1 MRSFLLVSAMLFAGT
16 AAYPAQTI
24 EQACLKSGRKAAS
37 RSLCGC
43 VQKVADMTLSRSDQR
58 KAVKF
63 FADPQEAQDI
73 RASGLFE
80 TVEIEPRGSTLVVRV
95 EEFPTT
101 TTRHFLIGKQPSLA
115 P

>member
-1 MRSFLLVSAMLFAGT
+1 MRSLLLVSAMLFAGS
-16 AAYPAQTI
+16 AAYSAQTI

-63 FADPQEAQDI
+63 FADPQEAQNI
-73 RASGLFE
+73 RASRKARDDAFWERYTTFGE
-80 TVEIEPRGSTLVVRV
+80 AAQVYCDGS
-95 EEFPTT
+95 
-101 TTRHFLIGKQPSLA
+101 
-115 P
+115 